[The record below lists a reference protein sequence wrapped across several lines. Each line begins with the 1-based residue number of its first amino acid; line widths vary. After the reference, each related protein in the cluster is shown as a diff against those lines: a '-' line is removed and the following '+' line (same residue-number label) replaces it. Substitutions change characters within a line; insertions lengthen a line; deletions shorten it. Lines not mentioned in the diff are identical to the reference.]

1 MTLAVPTTPLWRRR
15 NVLAALAGTSFAM
28 ARQRVYAQVGDIN
41 DAINKA
47 GRQRMLSQRM
57 AKAWLAIGLDI
68 DVSRAQRIL
77 ADSMALFDRQFVEL
91 KAYAPTSEIRST
103 YIALEAVWSE
113 YKGALVG
120 AAPNKPVAPQLI
132 ALDSRVLQLAH
143 QGTVQFEKHSA
154 RPVGRLVNVAGRQR
168 MLSQRMAK
176 FYLAQS
182 WRAEVPEA
190 RKELE
195 KARDEFTAGL
205 ATLRDAPEATPAIRQ
220 QLDLAQQQWVFFQNA
235 LERGVDGPKTAQR
248 AEQVFASS
256 ENILQVMDQV
266 TGLYARLSAA

>member
-1 MTLAVPTTPLWRRR
+1 MTQAVPSSPLWRRR
-15 NVLAALAGTSFAM
+15 GVLAALAGTSFALAGQR
-28 ARQRVYAQVGDIN
+28 ARAQVGDIN

-57 AKAWLAIGLDI
+57 AKAWLAIGQEV

-91 KAYAPTSEIRST
+91 KAYAPTGEIRAT
-103 YIALEAVWSE
+103 YVALEAVWGE
-113 YKGALVG
+113 YKTALVG
-120 AAPNKPVAPQLI
+120 ATPNKPAAQQLI
-132 ALDSRVLQLAH
+132 ALDGRVLQLAH
-143 QGTVQFEKHSA
+143 QGTVQLEKHSGK
-154 RPVGRLVNVAGRQR
+154 PVGHLVNLAGRQR

-176 FYLAQS
+176 FYLVQS
-182 WRAEVPEA
+182 WKAEVPDA
-190 RKELE
+190 AKELG
-195 KARDEFTAGL
+195 KARDEFIAGL
-205 ATLRDAPEATPAIRQ
+205 KTLHDAPQATPAIHQ

-235 LERGVDGPKTAQR
+235 LERGVEGAKTAQR
-248 AEQVFASS
+248 AVQVFASS